1 MPASLCYNQN
11 MKFPAHI
18 ILLSLLLLGL
28 QLAAKS
34 EGSYAAAREKM
45 VKEQILERGITDQ
58 RLLDA
63 LLRVKR
69 HLFVAPLYQ
78 RQAYGDFPLPIEAG
92 QTISQPYI
100 VAIMTTVIAPDY
112 KKKVLEIGTGSGYQA
127 AVLAELVSEVYTI
140 EIIPSLARS
149 SKELLQ
155 GLGYGNIHFRTGNG
169 YLGWPEAA
177 PFDGI
182 IVTCAPDHIP
192 AALIEQLAVGG
203 RMVIPI
209 SYSTT
214 VQDLLLV
221 EKLANGKLKKT
232 NLIPVLFVPMIRAG
246 NAR

>member
-1 MPASLCYNQN
+1 
-11 MKFPAHI
+11 MKSSSRF
-18 ILLSLLLLGL
+18 SLLLPLL
-28 QLAAKS
+28 LLPLLLAAES
-34 EGSYAAAREKM
+34 EAEFTAAREKM
-45 VKEQILERGITDQ
+45 VREQILERGITDA
-58 RLLDA
+58 RILDVF
-63 LLRVKR
+63 RKVKR
-69 HLFVAPLYQ
+69 HLFVAPSY
-78 RQAYGDFPLPIEAG
+78 RSQAYGDFALPIEAG

-100 VAIMTTVIAPDY
+100 VAIMTSVIAPDY

-127 AVLAELVSEVYTI
+127 AVLAELVREVYTI
-140 EIIPSLARS
+140 EIIPALARK

-155 GLGYGNIHFRTGNG
+155 GMGYRNIRFRTGNG
-169 YLGWPEAA
+169 YGGWPEAA

-221 EKLANGKLKKT
+221 EKLPNGKLKKT
-232 NLIPVLFVPMIRAG
+232 DLIPVLFVPMIRAG

>member
-1 MPASLCYNQN
+1 
-11 MKFPAHI
+11 MKIPLRL
-18 ILLSLLLLGL
+18 ILISPLLLPLLLPGTSENEFT
-28 QLAAKS
+28 AK
-34 EGSYAAAREKM
+34 REKM
-45 VKEQILERGITDQ
+45 VREQVLERGITDP
-58 RLLDA
+58 RLLNA
-63 LLRVKR
+63 LLKVKR
-69 HLFVAPLYQ
+69 HLFVGPAY
-78 RQAYGDFPLPIEAG
+78 RAEAYGDFPLPIEKG

-100 VAIMTTVIAPDY
+100 VAIMTSVIAPDY

-127 AVLAELVSEVYTI
+127 AVLAELVREVYTI
-140 EIIPSLARS
+140 EVIPALAQS
-149 SKELLQ
+149 SKKLLE
-155 GLGYGNIHFRTGNG
+155 GLGYRNIHFRTGNG

-182 IVTCAPDHIP
+182 VVTCAPDHIP
-192 AALIEQLAVGG
+192 TALIEQLAVGG

>member
-1 MPASLCYNQN
+1 
-11 MKFPAHI
+11 MKLPLHV

-34 EGSYAAAREKM
+34 EGSYTAAREKM
-45 VKEQILERGITDQ
+45 IKEQILERGITDQ
-58 RLLDA
+58 RLLNA
-63 LLRVKR
+63 LLKVKR
-69 HLFVAPLYQ
+69 HLFVAPPYQ

-127 AVLAELVSEVYTI
+127 AVLAELVREVYTI
-140 EIIPSLARS
+140 EIIPTLARS

-155 GLGYGNIHFRTGNG
+155 GLGYSNIHFRTGNG

-209 SYSTT
+209 SYSTS

>member
-1 MPASLCYNQN
+1 MRLSRT
-11 MKFPAHI
+11 
-18 ILLSLLLLGL
+18 ILLPLLLLPLLLPGTSESEFT
-28 QLAAKS
+28 AK
-34 EGSYAAAREKM
+34 REKM
-45 VKEQILERGITDQ
+45 VREQVLERGITDP
-58 RLLDA
+58 RLLHA
-63 LLRVKR
+63 LLKVKR
-69 HLFVAPLYQ
+69 HLFVGPAFQ
-78 RQAYGDFPLPIEAG
+78 AAAYGDFSLPIEER

-127 AVLAELVSEVYTI
+127 AILAELVREVYTI
-140 EIIPSLARS
+140 EINPKLARK
-149 SKELLQ
+149 SKELLNS
-155 GLGYGNIHFRTGNG
+155 LGYRNIRCRTGDG

-192 AALIEQLAVGG
+192 PPLIEQLAVGG

-209 SYSTT
+209 IYSTT
-214 VQDLLLV
+214 VQELLLV

-232 NLIPVLFVPMIRAG
+232 NLIPVLFVPLIRGG

>member
-1 MPASLCYNQN
+1 
-11 MKFPAHI
+11 MKFTP
-18 ILLSLLLLGL
+18 LLFLLLLPLLLPGTSEREFT
-28 QLAAKS
+28 AK
-34 EGSYAAAREKM
+34 REKM
-45 VKEQILERGITDQ
+45 VREQVLERGITDP
-58 RLLDA
+58 RLLHA
-63 LLRVKR
+63 LLKVKR
-69 HLFVAPLYQ
+69 HLFVGPAFQ
-78 RQAYGDFPLPIEAG
+78 AAAYGDFSLPIEEG

-127 AVLAELVSEVYTI
+127 AILAELVREVYTI
-140 EIIPSLARS
+140 EINPKLARK
-149 SKELLQ
+149 SKELLNS
-155 GLGYGNIHFRTGNG
+155 LGYRNIRCRTGDG

-192 AALIEQLAVGG
+192 PPLIEQLAVGG

-209 SYSTT
+209 IYSTT
-214 VQDLLLV
+214 VQELLLV

-232 NLIPVLFVPMIRAG
+232 NLIPVLFVPLIRGG

>member
-1 MPASLCYNQN
+1 
-11 MKFPAHI
+11 MKSARR
-18 ILLSLLLLGL
+18 LLLLL
-28 QLAAKS
+28 PFLLLPLLLPAAS
-34 EGSYAAAREKM
+34 EEEYTARREKM
-45 VKEQILERGITDQ
+45 VREQILERGITDQ

-63 LLRVKR
+63 LLKVKR
-69 HLFVAPLYQ
+69 HLFVGPAY
-78 RQAYGDFPLPIEAG
+78 RAEAYGDFPLPIEEG

-127 AVLAELVSEVYTI
+127 AVLAELVREVYTI
-140 EIIPSLARS
+140 EINPTLARQ
-149 SKELLQ
+149 SKELLK
-155 GLGYGNIHFRTGNG
+155 GMGYNNIRCRTGDG

-182 IVTCAPDHIP
+182 IVTCSPDHIP
-192 AALIEQLAVGG
+192 PPLIEQLAVGG

-232 NLIPVLFVPMIRAG
+232 NLIPVLFVPLIRGG

>member
-1 MPASLCYNQN
+1 
-11 MKFPAHI
+11 MKLP
-18 ILLSLLLLGL
+18 LLFLLLLPL
-28 QLAAKS
+28 LLPAKS
-34 EGSYAAAREKM
+34 EAEFTAAREKM
-45 VKEQILERGITDQ
+45 IKEQILERGITDQ

-63 LLRVKR
+63 LLKVKR
-69 HLFVAPLYQ
+69 HLFVGPAFQ
-78 RQAYGDFPLPIEAG
+78 ADAYGDFPLPIEEG

-127 AVLAELVSEVYTI
+127 AVLAELVREVYTI
-140 EIIPSLARS
+140 EIIPQLARK
-149 SKELLQ
+149 SKKLLED
-155 GLGYGNIHFRTGNG
+155 LGYKNIHCRTGNG

-182 IVTCAPDHIP
+182 IVTCSPDHIP
-192 AALIEQLAVGG
+192 APLIEQLAVGG

>member
-1 MPASLCYNQN
+1 
-11 MKFPAHI
+11 MKLP
-18 ILLSLLLLGL
+18 LLFLLLLPL
-28 QLAAKS
+28 LLPTKS
-34 EGSYAAAREKM
+34 EAEFTAAREKM
-45 VKEQILERGITDQ
+45 IKEQILERGITNQ
-58 RLLDA
+58 RLLAA
-63 LLRVKR
+63 LLKVKR
-69 HLFVAPLYQ
+69 HLFVGPAFQ
-78 RQAYGDFPLPIEAG
+78 ADAYGDFALPIEEG

-127 AVLAELVSEVYTI
+127 AVLAELVREVYTI
-140 EIIPSLARS
+140 EVIPALAQS
-149 SKELLQ
+149 SKKLLE
-155 GLGYGNIHFRTGNG
+155 GLGYRNIHFRTGNG

-182 IVTCAPDHIP
+182 VVTCAPDHIP
-192 AALIEQLAVGG
+192 TALIEQLAVGG

>member
-1 MPASLCYNQN
+1 MRRAPHR
-11 MKFPAHI
+11 FP
-18 ILLSLLLLGL
+18 LLLLL
-28 QLAAKS
+28 LLPLLLPAAS
-34 EGSYAAAREKM
+34 DEAAFAAAREKM
-45 VKEQILERGITDQ
+45 VRGQILERGIIDP
-58 RLLDA
+58 RILGA
-63 LLRVKR
+63 FRRVPR
-69 HLFVAPLYQ
+69 HLFVAPRY
-78 RQAYGDFPLPIEAG
+78 RGQAYGDFPLPIAEG

-100 VAIMTTVIAPDY
+100 VAIMTSVIAPDA

-127 AVLAELVSEVYTI
+127 AVMAELAREVYTI
-140 EIIPSLARS
+140 EIFPTLARS
-149 SKELLQ
+149 SRQLLD
-155 GLGYGNIHFRTGNG
+155 GLGYRNIHFRTGNG
-169 YLGWPEAA
+169 YVGWPEAA

-192 AALIEQLAVGG
+192 APLLEQLAVGG

-209 SYSTT
+209 RYSDT

>member
-1 MPASLCYNQN
+1 
-11 MKFPAHI
+11 MKLPLHV

-34 EGSYAAAREKM
+34 EGSYTAAREKM
-45 VKEQILERGITDQ
+45 IKEQILERGITDQ
-58 RLLDA
+58 RLLNA
-63 LLRVKR
+63 LLKVKR
-69 HLFVAPLYQ
+69 HLFVAPPYQ

-127 AVLAELVSEVYTI
+127 AVLAELVREVYTI
-140 EIIPSLARS
+140 EIIPTLARS

-155 GLGYGNIHFRTGNG
+155 GLGYSNIHFRTGNG

-209 SYSTT
+209 SYSTS

-232 NLIPVLFVPMIRAG
+232 NLIPVLFVPMIRPG

>member
-1 MPASLCYNQN
+1 
-11 MKFPAHI
+11 MKRALP
-18 ILLSLLLLGL
+18 LLLLL
-28 QLAAKS
+28 LPLLLPAES
-34 EGSYAAAREKM
+34 EAQYAAAREKM
-45 VKEQILERGITDQ
+45 VKEQILERGITDA
-58 RLLDA
+58 RILNA
-63 LLRVKR
+63 FRRVRR
-69 HLFVAPLYQ
+69 HLFVAPSL
-78 RQAYGDFPLPIEAG
+78 RGQAYGDFPLPIEEG

-100 VAIMTTVIAPDY
+100 VAIMTSVIAPDY

-140 EIIPSLARS
+140 EIKPALAQS
-149 SKELLQ
+149 SKKLLE
-155 GLGYGNIHFRTGNG
+155 GLGYRNIHFRTGNG
-169 YLGWPEAA
+169 YVGWPEAA

-221 EKLANGKLKKT
+221 EKLPDGKLKKT

>member
-1 MPASLCYNQN
+1 MSCSRSSATCSSVPA
-11 MKFPAHI
+11 FRA
-18 ILLSLLLLGL
+18 
-28 QLAAKS
+28 
-34 EGSYAAAREKM
+34 
-45 VKEQILERGITDQ
+45 D
-58 RLLDA
+58 
-63 LLRVKR
+63 
-69 HLFVAPLYQ
+69 
-78 RQAYGDFPLPIEAG
+78 AYGDFPLPIEEG

-100 VAIMTTVIAPDY
+100 VAIMTSVIAPDY
-112 KKKVLEIGTGSGYQA
+112 KKRVLEIGTGSGYQA
-127 AVLAELVSEVYTI
+127 AVLAELVREVYTI
-140 EIIPSLARS
+140 EINPKLARK
-149 SKELLQ
+149 SKELLNN
-155 GLGYGNIHFRTGNG
+155 LGYRNIHCRTGDG

-192 AALIEQLAVGG
+192 PPLIEQLAVGG

-232 NLIPVLFVPMIRAG
+232 NLIPVLFVPLIRGG

>member
-1 MPASLCYNQN
+1 
-11 MKFPAHI
+11 MKLP
-18 ILLSLLLLGL
+18 LLFLLLLPL
-28 QLAAKS
+28 LLPAKS
-34 EGSYAAAREKM
+34 EAEFTAAREKM
-45 VKEQILERGITDQ
+45 IKEQILERGITDQ

-63 LLRVKR
+63 LLKVKR
-69 HLFVAPLYQ
+69 HLFVGPAFQ
-78 RQAYGDFPLPIEAG
+78 ADAYGDFPLPIEEG

-127 AVLAELVSEVYTI
+127 AVLAELVREVYTI
-140 EIIPSLARS
+140 EIIPQLARK
-149 SKELLQ
+149 SKKLLED
-155 GLGYGNIHFRTGNG
+155 LGYKNIHCRTGNG
-169 YLGWPEAA
+169 YLGWPETA

-182 IVTCAPDHIP
+182 IVTCSPDHIP
-192 AALIEQLAVGG
+192 APLIEQLAVGG

>member
-1 MPASLCYNQN
+1 
-11 MKFPAHI
+11 MKFTP
-18 ILLSLLLLGL
+18 LLFLLLLPLLLPGTSESEFT
-28 QLAAKS
+28 AK
-34 EGSYAAAREKM
+34 RDKM
-45 VKEQILERGITDQ
+45 VREQVLERGITDP
-58 RLLDA
+58 RLLHA
-63 LLRVKR
+63 LLKVKR
-69 HLFVAPLYQ
+69 HLFVGPAFQ
-78 RQAYGDFPLPIEAG
+78 AAAYGDFSLPIEEG

-127 AVLAELVSEVYTI
+127 AILAELVREVYTI
-140 EIIPSLARS
+140 EINPKLARK
-149 SKELLQ
+149 SKELLNS
-155 GLGYGNIHFRTGNG
+155 LGYRNIRCRTGDG

-192 AALIEQLAVGG
+192 PPLIEQLAVGG

-209 SYSTT
+209 IYSTT
-214 VQDLLLV
+214 VQELLLV

-232 NLIPVLFVPMIRAG
+232 NLIPVLFVPLIRGG

>member
-1 MPASLCYNQN
+1 MKLPAR
-11 MKFPAHI
+11 I

-34 EGSYAAAREKM
+34 EGSYTAAREKM
-45 VKEQILERGITDQ
+45 IKEQILERGITDQ

-63 LLRVKR
+63 LLKVKR
-69 HLFVAPLYQ
+69 HLFVAPPYQ

-127 AVLAELVSEVYTI
+127 AVLAELVREVYTI
-140 EIIPSLARS
+140 EIIPTLARS

-155 GLGYGNIHFRTGNG
+155 GLGYSNIHFRTGNG

>member
-1 MPASLCYNQN
+1 
-11 MKFPAHI
+11 MKLARTLI
-18 ILLSLLLLGL
+18 LILLLTPLLSEAISE
-28 QLAAKS
+28 AAFT
-34 EGSYAAAREKM
+34 AAREKM
-45 VKEQILERGITDQ
+45 IKEQILERGITDP
-58 RLLDA
+58 RLLNA
-63 LLRVKR
+63 LLKVKR
-69 HLFVAPLYQ
+69 HLFVGPAFQ
-78 RQAYGDFPLPIEAG
+78 ADAYGDFPLPIEEG

-127 AVLAELVSEVYTI
+127 AVLAELAREVYTI
-140 EIIPSLARS
+140 EINPKLARK
-149 SKELLQ
+149 SKELLKS
-155 GLGYGNIHFRTGNG
+155 LGYRNIRCRTGDG

-192 AALIEQLAVGG
+192 PPLIEQLAVGG

-232 NLIPVLFVPMIRAG
+232 NLIPVLFVPLIRG
-246 NAR
+246 GDAR